1 MKKNIFESN
10 KKYNYNFTKLTDKG
24 FKIKNQR
31 KLSAFC
37 YNYGFSRVINGYAA
51 CLLDSHSNFVGEIDT
66 NQLLKLAKFDRKL
79 GIILLESIL
88 DFEAR
93 FNSILV
99 SSLLKFYNLEND
111 YVLTYKN
118 SNWLEIESSEIK
130 KKLISNL
137 YQSTD
142 SNLLKSYTKIDI
154 NRIKNDE
161 SSFEPPLSTL
171 SLSWTFGTL
180 INLFEFLNPK
190 LQNDIIKECLN
201 TNISTESFLW
211 LCNVVRK
218 LRNKITHNDFIL
230 VSRFKVNEEIKK
242 YLNMD
247 KNNNFLQIK
256 HIANFLDKVDWFNK
270 LSFFSKSLQQRIEKL
285 VYKFRFKYIVKRKTL
300 KYLGYEC

>member
-10 KKYNYNFTKLTDKG
+10 KKYNFNFTKLTDKG

-37 YNYGFSRVINGYAA
+37 YNYGISRVINGYAA
-51 CLLDSHSNFVGEIDT
+51 CLLDSHSNFVGHIDT
-66 NQLLKLAKFDRKL
+66 NQLIRLAKFDRKL
-79 GIILLESIL
+79 GIILLGSIL
-88 DFEAR
+88 DFETR
-93 FNSILV
+93 FNSILT

-111 YVLTYKN
+111 YVLTNNN

-137 YQSTD
+137 YQSAD
-142 SNLLKSYTKIDI
+142 SNLLKSYNKIDI
-154 NRIKNDE
+154 NRMKNNE
-161 SSFEPPLSTL
+161 NSLEPPLLTL

-190 LQNDIIKECLN
+190 LQNNIINECLN

-230 VSRFKVNEEIKK
+230 VSRFKVNDEIKK

-247 KNNNFLQIK
+247 KHNNFLQIK
-256 HIANFLDKVDWFNK
+256 NIADFLDKVDWFNK
-270 LSFFSKSLQQRIEKL
+270 FLVFSKSLQQKIEKL
-285 VYKFRFKYIVKRKTL
+285 VYKSKFKYIVKIKVL
-300 KYLGYEC
+300 KYLGYEY